1 MTYEAPKLIEHGS
14 IAQHTFTNASGDPV
28 APVGCNGVATPPK
41 DSRQCG
47 LDCFSE
53 WSCS

>member
-1 MTYEAPKLIEHGS
+1 MIYEAPKLIEHGS
-14 IAQHTFTNASGDPV
+14 IAQHTFTNAGGGE
-28 APVGCNGVATPPK
+28 ATWCNGVAVPPK
-41 DSRQCG
+41 DTQECH